1 MISTIQEPMGKEFI
15 FTDADLDG
23 AGCYLAFKWCTGKKI
38 PYKCTR
44 AQDFKRDFKEWLATN
59 DIASY
64 KTIYIFDLDVSDH
77 HEMLDYPNIAIID
90 HHASHIENANK
101 YNKPKTIIKE
111 YSSATKL
118 IYNTFKNDLQP
129 LLDEQKMLI
138 LMIDDYDSYK
148 LRLPT
153 SYKLNLIFWNY
164 QGNRLYHFIER
175 FEEGFDGFTGAENEI
190 IDFYERKLASIK
202 KKLDVHIACDISIQ
216 GSVCKIV
223 SVFATSHI
231 NEVADHIIKNYKGD
245 IGFVINTNSN
255 KVSLRKSSKCDVDLQ
270 KLASKLFDVS
280 GGHKEAA
287 GGEICEK
294 FLTFS
299 KIFTPLKIKVGK

>member
-1 MISTIQEPMGKEFI
+1 MSKEFVFI
-15 FTDADLDG
+15 DADLDG
-23 AGCYLAFKWCTGKKI
+23 AGCYLAFKWCTGRQI

-44 AQDFKRDFKEWLATN
+44 AQDFERDFKEWLSTN
-59 DIASY
+59 DIKTY
-64 KTIYIFDLDVSDH
+64 KTIYIFDIDVSNHIDLIDH
-77 HEMLDYPNIAIID
+77 PNVAIVD

-101 YNKPKTIIKE
+101 YTQAKTILKE
-111 YSSATKL
+111 YTSATKL
-118 IYNTFKNDLQP
+118 VYNTFKNELQP
-129 LLDEQKMLI
+129 LLDEQKLLI

-148 LRLPT
+148 LKLPT

-164 QGNRLYHFIER
+164 QGNRLYHFVNR

-202 KKLDVHIACDISIQ
+202 SNLDVHIATDISIQ
-216 GSVCKIV
+216 NTNCKIV

-231 NEVADHIIKNYKGD
+231 NEVADHIIKNYKAD

-255 KVSLRKSSKCDVDLQ
+255 KVSLRKSSKCEIDLQ

-287 GGEICEK
+287 GGELCEK
-294 FLTFS
+294 FLLFS
-299 KIFTPLKIKVGK
+299 KIFTPLTIKVGQ